1 MGRII
6 SSFHA
11 TMSLNRAFENF
22 DHIITALFAA
32 IAVYQFFYGQH
43 MRVVLAVVA
52 TTYPFP
58 PPLMRFS
65 HKSCH
70 LIGNISILASCT
82 ASLTF
87 HLKGRSGISNS
98 VVKQSDRRTLKLK
111 NFGANVCMHAV
122 PHSSFSYSIQCFHE
136 RAKMQKLLNMEE
148 RLKRIST
155 WFMGLLLNLGAQ
167 ASSSIPKRP
176 SA

>member
-1 MGRII
+1 VCWKIRSKGFSLPMMGRII

-58 PPLMRFS
+58 PL
-65 HKSCH
+65 
-70 LIGNISILASCT
+70 
-82 ASLTF
+82 
-87 HLKGRSGISNS
+87 
-98 VVKQSDRRTLKLK
+98 
-111 NFGANVCMHAV
+111 
-122 PHSSFSYSIQCFHE
+122 
-136 RAKMQKLLNMEE
+136 
-148 RLKRIST
+148 
-155 WFMGLLLNLGAQ
+155 
-167 ASSSIPKRP
+167 
-176 SA
+176 